1 MNAIAFYR
9 KKMGQTQQGLAAA
22 LQVDRTTVSKWES
35 GRAMPKAKMMPTIA
49 KAVGTTVEA
58 LYKDQ
63 VPEEEA
69 ANA

>member
-9 KKMGQTQQGLAAA
+9 KKAGQTQQDLATA
-22 LQVDRTTVSKWES
+22 LMVDRTTVSKWES
-35 GRAMPKAKMMPTIA
+35 GKATPKTKMMPTIA
-49 KAVGTTVEA
+49 KAICTTVEA